1 MRSARALSLSPAP
14 TNAFKW
20 RLILAVSGAPQTSG
34 SMRSGGQADSVA
46 SPPLAIDMFCLASDN
61 EVTKPKAA
69 PVVSAL
75 DRQSDGGV
83 EDTVTRHSLRP
94 ALNVLAIL
102 RNKPAF
108 HLKSARGV
116 FAAAKALD
124 ITLPL
129 SCIRRP
135 TGD

>member
-1 MRSARALSLSPAP
+1 MDRCDRAA
-14 TNAFKW
+14 K
-20 RLILAVSGAPQTSG
+20 LILLPHRRLQSICSVLPLTMKRRNRKPLQSLMPWTGKV
-34 SMRSGGQADSVA
+34 MR
-46 SPPLAIDMFCLASDN
+46 
-61 EVTKPKAA
+61 
-69 PVVSAL
+69 
-75 DRQSDGGV
+75 GV
-83 EDTVTRHSLRP
+83 EDSVTRHSLRP

>member
-1 MRSARALSLSPAP
+1 
-14 TNAFKW
+14 
-20 RLILAVSGAPQTSG
+20 
-34 SMRSGGQADSVA
+34 
-46 SPPLAIDMFCLASDN
+46 MFCLASDN

-69 PVVSAL
+69 PVVDAL
-75 DRQSDGGV
+75 DGWTGKVMGGRG
-83 EDTVTRHSLRP
+83 EYRYPTLASLRLE
-94 ALNVLAIL
+94 LNVLAIP
-102 RNKPAF
+102 RDKPAF
-108 HLKSARGV
+108 HLRSARGV

>member
-1 MRSARALSLSPAP
+1 
-14 TNAFKW
+14 
-20 RLILAVSGAPQTSG
+20 
-34 SMRSGGQADSVA
+34 MRSGGPADSVA

-83 EDTVTRHSLRP
+83 EDSVTRHSLRP